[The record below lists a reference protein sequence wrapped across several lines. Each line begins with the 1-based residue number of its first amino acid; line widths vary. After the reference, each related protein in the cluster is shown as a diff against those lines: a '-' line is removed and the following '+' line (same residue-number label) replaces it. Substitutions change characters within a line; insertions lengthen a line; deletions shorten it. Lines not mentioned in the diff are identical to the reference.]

1 MLEGIRR
8 LIPVLGLASRLLLRI
23 IRFEESTTHD
33 IVQVTLNNRPEGI
46 LYVGY
51 VVLAK

>member
-8 LIPVLGLASRLLLRI
+8 LIPVLSLANRLLLRI
-23 IRFEESTTHD
+23 IRFEEFNTHD
-33 IVQVTLNNRPEGI
+33 IVQVTLNDRPEGI

-51 VVLAK
+51 VVLTK